1 MKQVL
6 KIIGGFLIGILMGLV
21 VAGVGLV
28 LFRDM
33 SFSEYDR
40 HPVAFIGFLPDS
52 RFLASRPARSGA
64 FGLRAGFGLPFR
76 IVPHLQLYMDT
87 PRWEGAHETL

>member
-28 LFRDM
+28 LLRGV
-33 SFSEYDR
+33 SFWS
-40 HPVAFIGFLPDS
+40 F
-52 RFLASRPARSGA
+52 
-64 FGLRAGFGLPFR
+64 FG
-76 IVPHLQLYMDT
+76 
-87 PRWEGAHETL
+87 

>member
-33 SFSEYDR
+33 SFSEY
-40 HPVAFIGFLPDS
+40 IGKFLRLNAMEVIGI
-52 RFLASRPARSGA
+52 RFAGW
-64 FGLRAGFGLPFR
+64 LRATVSYRSASSALHGYAKVGR
-76 IVPHLQLYMDT
+76 C
-87 PRWEGAHETL
+87 A